1 MQPNSSQEGNAI
13 SPQTAPSD
21 RLIPALKPPRQVLD
35 SIFAFPP
42 NRDTLGGT
50 AYLIVG
56 KGEWGVGFRR
66 ERQRFDGSTERSPK
80 SDLTELRTGIGDGE
94 WGESELNK
102 DEYPENISSPIS
114 SPSPISPTISGN
126 ILIDCPAWNDSTK
139 EFLREVGGVSL
150 LFITHRG
157 GIGKA
162 REIQEAMGCQILIQE
177 QEAYLL
183 PGLDVTTFQDQ
194 LTISENIQIIWTPG
208 HSPGSACL
216 YYNLAGGVLF
226 SGRHLLPNQ
235 AGKPVP
241 LKLSKTFH
249 WLRQIRSV
257 KGLLER
263 FNSETLSYICPGA
276 NSGFLRGKGVIER
289 AYEGL
294 CELDLDI

>member
-13 SPQTAPSD
+13 SPQTSPSD
-21 RLIPALKPPRQVLD
+21 RIPPSLKPPRQVLD

-56 KGEWGVGFRR
+56 SGEWGVGGVGG
-66 ERQRFDGSTERSPK
+66 ERGERGNSTGMNTQKIPH
-80 SDLTELRTGIGDGE
+80 
-94 WGESELNK
+94 
-102 DEYPENISSPIS
+102 PASSPS
-114 SPSPISPTISGN
+114 SPSPISPTPAGN
-126 ILIDCPAWNDSTK
+126 ILIDCPAWNESTE

-162 REIQEAMGCQILIQE
+162 QEIQEAMRCQILIQE

-183 PGLDVTTFQDQ
+183 PGLNVTTFQDE
-194 LTISENIQIIWTPG
+194 LTISERIQVIWTPG

-216 YYNLAGGVLF
+216 YYNFAGGFLF

-235 AGKPVP
+235 ECKPVP
-241 LKLSKTFH
+241 FKLSKTFH

-257 KGLLER
+257 KALRER
-263 FNSETLSYICPGA
+263 FDSETLSYICPAA
-276 NSGFLRGKGVIER
+276 NTGFLRGKGAIER
-289 AYEGL
+289 AYDGL
-294 CELDLDI
+294 CELDFTRL